1 MSIIRI
7 TEGEYRTEIEGG
19 WTVFTDEFE
28 AYAGTVSHFT
38 AERETMFGIPDK
50 APKFIDNAYIPAVL
64 INEGSDILYDIKNK
78 DNHYWNLSVLLEEN
92 FRKPIV
98 KQLKFKTP
106 DPIIPVRFNIVKGNN
121 LANDKDGGH
130 ITAKV
135 YNSKGNKIE
144 TQVFKDLNYG
154 GHFDFSWDKTKDIF
168 QIQFF
173 ADDNDDFFNGG
184 FENVLCG
191 IFEIY
196 KSDCQVCGEW
206 EIIASVVPQY
216 KYEGYQTDCHV
227 ATHAQLKSM
236 GYKEG
241 FPRYQIS
248 KAIRDKNKN
257 FIKLEYNKE
266 EFIKGGN
273 YIKQALKQEIPV
285 TVGIDNHQQIT
296 PGNPDLTT
304 DHFVVIVGMGTDEK
318 GNYFNFYDNADRDV
332 GTSSQ
337 NKLYCVCKENKL
349 EGHADPESGYLKGSV
364 YTITSIRTSIKI

>member
-1 MSIIRI
+1 
-7 TEGEYRTEIEGG
+7 
-19 WTVFTDEFE
+19 
-28 AYAGTVSHFT
+28 
-38 AERETMFGIPDK
+38 
-50 APKFIDNAYIPAVL
+50 
-64 INEGSDILYDIKNK
+64 
-78 DNHYWNLSVLLEEN
+78 
-92 FRKPIV
+92 
-98 KQLKFKTP
+98 
-106 DPIIPVRFNIVKGNN
+106 
-121 LANDKDGGH
+121 
-130 ITAKV
+130 
-135 YNSKGNKIE
+135 
-144 TQVFKDLNYG
+144 
-154 GHFDFSWDKTKDIF
+154 
-168 QIQFF
+168 
-173 ADDNDDFFNGG
+173 
-184 FENVLCG
+184 
-191 IFEIY
+191 
-196 KSDCQVCGEW
+196 
-206 EIIASVVPQY
+206 
-216 KYEGYQTDCHV
+216 
-227 ATHAQLKSM
+227 M